1 MEYVLGYNI
10 EWSSTTTTSSK
21 QPHLMDEWHGYFNRE
36 LFFLQENT
44 IIDMLSCKCTV
55 SVSVLYT
62 ARAQI
67 WQAWNG
73 LLLPWESG
81 FLRHRNCKGGEA
93 ERQMMLK
100 TDQRK
105 DWDKSPFFLSN
116 TTSIHPSKLIRSGD
130 KLFTFS
136 VQEGWPCLSL
146 FF

>member
-1 MEYVLGYNI
+1 MPYVIILNGVVLLL
-10 EWSSTTTTSSK
+10 
-21 QPHLMDEWHGYFNRE
+21 HLASNPILWMNDMATLTESF
-36 LFFLQENT
+36 FFLQENT